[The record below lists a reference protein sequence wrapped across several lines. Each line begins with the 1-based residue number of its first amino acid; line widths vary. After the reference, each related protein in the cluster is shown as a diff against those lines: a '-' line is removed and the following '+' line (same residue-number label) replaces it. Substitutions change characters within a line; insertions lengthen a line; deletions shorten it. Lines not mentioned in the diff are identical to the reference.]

1 MDGKC
6 VDAVQEGGRISSKCL
21 FIRRSMF
28 AVAHDDVH
36 LTVVAEST
44 FVEWLQRL
52 QASAYLFSMGA
63 PSLHSPVTAIVLRVL
78 TITNASALFQV
89 AACLALPCRSSAPP
103 PLLLS
108 FYRAGRARGRQ
119 PASTPARIVSCAR
132 PSCVRQR
139 SEGVFDGRWWAHT
152 CRT

>member
-6 VDAVQEGGRISSKCL
+6 VDAMQEAGRISSKSL

-28 AVAHDDVH
+28 AVAHDDLQ
-36 LTVVAEST
+36 LTVLAEST

-63 PSLHSPVTAIVLRVL
+63 PSVRSPVTAIVLRVL

-89 AACLALPCRSSAPP
+89 SLA
-103 PLLLS
+103 PLLS
-108 FYRAGRARGRQ
+108 SPR
-119 PASTPARIVSCAR
+119 
-132 PSCVRQR
+132 
-139 SEGVFDGRWWAHT
+139 
-152 CRT
+152 